1 MKLKLN
7 KLEKSWILYDVGN
20 SAFVLLTATILPIYF
35 NYLSSEAGLSSVD
48 YLAYWGY
55 AASVV
60 TLIVAIL
67 GPICGT
73 VADYQNFKKPLFLAF
88 VLLGVSGVLT
98 LGLCATWLSFLLVFI
113 AAKVGY
119 SASLIFYDAML
130 NDVTTADKLD
140 TLSSQGYAWGYI
152 GSCVPFLLSLFVVLG
167 KDIIGLAMEQAMLI
181 SFIII
186 ALWWFAATVP
196 LLKNY
201 RQVHY
206 VERQSHVVRQSFQR
220 LGSTLKGMRHDPKV
234 LLFLIAYF
242 FYIDGVYTIIDMA
255 TAYGMALGL
264 DTTGLLL
271 ALLMMQVVAF
281 PSAIAFG
288 VLSRRYPADKLI
300 LICIIAYTGIVIFAM
315 FMSTQLHF
323 WMLAACVGLFQ
334 GGIQALSRSHFAK
347 IIPAEKSGEYF
358 GLLDICG
365 KGASFLGTTL
375 VSVVSQASGNESMG
389 IGVLVVL
396 FIIGLVLFV
405 KSSAAAQC
413 V

>member
-1 MKLKLN
+1 MKLKLT

-20 SAFVLLTATILPIYF
+20 SAFVLLMATILPIYF

-60 TLIVAIL
+60 TLIVALI

-73 VADYQNFKKPLFLAF
+73 VADYRNMKKPLFLAF
-88 VLLGVSGVLT
+88 VLLGVLGVLA
-98 LGLCATWLSFLLVFI
+98 LGLCTTWLSFLLVFI

-130 NDVTTADKLD
+130 HDVTTADKLD
-140 TLSSQGYAWGYI
+140 TVSSHGYAWGYI
-152 GSCVPFLLSLFVVLG
+152 GSCVPFLLSLLVVLG
-167 KDIIGLAMEQAMLI
+167 KDEIGLGMEQAMLF
-181 SFIII
+181 SFLII
-186 ALWWFAATVP
+186 AVWWFVATVP

-201 RQVHY
+201 QQVHY
-206 VERQSHVVRQSFQR
+206 IERQSHVVRQSFQR
-220 LGSTLKGMRHDPKV
+220 LGTTLKGMGQDPKV
-234 LLFLIAYF
+234 LLFLLAYF

-264 DTTGLLL
+264 NAVGLLL
-271 ALLMMQVVAF
+271 ALLLMQVVAF
-281 PSAIAFG
+281 PSAIVFG
-288 VLSRRYPADKLI
+288 RLSRKYPADKLI

-323 WMLAACVGLFQ
+323 WMLAVCVGLFQ

-375 VSVVSQASGNESMG
+375 VSVVSQVSGNESMG

-405 KSSAAAQC
+405 KSSAAAQNA
-413 V
+413 

>member
-288 VLSRRYPADKLI
+288 VLSRHYPADKLI

-405 KSSAAAQC
+405 KSSVAAKCA
-413 V
+413 

>member
-60 TLIVAIL
+60 TLIVALL

-88 VLLGVSGVLT
+88 VLLGVFGVLT

-234 LLFLIAYF
+234 LLFLVAYF

-288 VLSRRYPADKLI
+288 VLSRHYPADKLI

-375 VSVVSQASGNESMG
+375 VSVVSQLSGNESMG

-396 FIIGLVLFV
+396 FIIGLFLFV